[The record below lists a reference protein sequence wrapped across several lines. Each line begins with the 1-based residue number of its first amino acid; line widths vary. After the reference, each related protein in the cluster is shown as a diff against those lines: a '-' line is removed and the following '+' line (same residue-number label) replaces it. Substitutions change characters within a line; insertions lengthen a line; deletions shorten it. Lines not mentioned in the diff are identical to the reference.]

1 MLSINQLSF
10 WERET
15 YFQNIDFLIV
25 GAGIVGCSTAIHLRK
40 KFPKAKI
47 LVLERGFLPMGA
59 STKNAGFA
67 CFGSVTELVDDLS
80 TMPENEVWTTVQKR
94 WEGLNY
100 LKELIGEKTMDFQQ
114 NGSWDLIDNK
124 LKDLD
129 YKDYVSKIDYLNE
142 KLKVISN
149 YTNVYSE
156 DRIINS
162 KFQFGGIKTSFF
174 NRLEGQIDTGKM
186 MLKFHS
192 LLVENNIL
200 NLSGIEV
207 LDIQEK
213 ENQVSVKTSIGE
225 ISASNV
231 AICVNGFAQK
241 FLPSEDILPARA
253 QVLITKPIENLH
265 IKGTFHY
272 QKGYYYFR
280 NINNRILFGGARNLD
295 ISGETSEEFQN
306 TDLIKNELSQKLKE
320 IILPTTNF
328 EIDYFWSGIMG
339 VGKTKK
345 PIVKKISNSIAVGVR
360 MGGMGVAIGSLVGKE
375 TADLF

>member
-25 GAGIVGCSTAIHLRK
+25 GAGIVGCSAAIHLRK
-40 KFPKAKI
+40 KFPEAKI

-80 TMPENEVWTTVQKR
+80 TMPENEVWATVQKR
-94 WEGLNY
+94 WEGLVY
-100 LKELIGEKTMDFQQ
+100 LKELIGEKNMDFQQ
-114 NGSWDLIDNK
+114 NGSWDLIDSQVNNE
-124 LKDLD
+124 DC
-129 YKDYVSKIDYLNE
+129 KDYLGKIDYLNE
-142 KLKVISN
+142 KLNVISKH
-149 YTNVYSE
+149 TNVYSE
-156 DRIINS
+156 DKNINS
-162 KFQFGGIKTSFF
+162 KFQLGGIKTSFY
-174 NRLEGQIDTGKM
+174 NNLEGQIDTGKM

-207 LDIQEK
+207 LDIQQE

-225 ISASNV
+225 ITTSNV

-295 ISGETSEEFQN
+295 IYGETSEEFKN

-320 IILPTTNF
+320 IILPNTNF

-345 PIVKKISNSIAVGVR
+345 PIVKKTSNSIAVGVR

-375 TADLF
+375 CADLF

>member
-15 YFQNIDFLIV
+15 YFQDIDFLVV

-80 TMPENEVWTTVQKR
+80 TIPENEVWTTVQKR
-94 WEGLNY
+94 WEGLIY
-100 LKELIGEKTMDFQQ
+100 LKELIGEKNMDFQQ

-124 LKDLD
+124 LEDLD
-129 YKDYVSKIDYLNE
+129 YKEYVSKIDYLNE

-149 YTNVYSE
+149 YTNVYSQ
-156 DRIINS
+156 DRIIS
-162 KFQFGGIKTSFF
+162 SRFQFGGIKTSFF

-186 MLKFHS
+186 MLKFYS

-207 LDIQEK
+207 IDIEQE
-213 ENQVSVKTSIGE
+213 ENLVSVKTSIGE
-225 ISASNV
+225 ISTSNA

-241 FLPSEDILPARA
+241 FLPSEDVLPARA
-253 QVLITKPIENLH
+253 QVLITKPINNLLV
-265 IKGTFHY
+265 KGTFHY
-272 QKGYYYFR
+272 HKGYYYFR

-295 ISGETSEEFQN
+295 ISGETSEDFKN